1 MVGSLA
7 AGQLGPDAG
16 NLTGARRGGAIVS
29 DSIGVFENLTNTCS
43 GALLSNTYAALY
55 SLANEAEESDH
66 WSSDE
71 DHSHSF
77 PSPANLFGVMK
88 KEEGSSSNIRKEPRK
103 QEGGG

>member
-55 SLANEAEESDH
+55 SLANEVEESDH
-66 WSSDE
+66 RSSDA
-71 DHSHSF
+71 DPDHSF

-88 KEEGSSSNIRKEPRK
+88 KEERLVNKAKKRAA
-103 QEGGG
+103 